1 MTRQAD
7 LKRRVRARMAKTGE
21 SYAAARAQVLAGAQ
35 AAAGTQPAAGSEAVA
50 GSDVLVGSEVVAG
63 WERPGRDRLA
73 ASVHVTNGDITVDL
87 LRRAGLA
94 RDALAWADVLHEGP
108 VPAGLDDA
116 GLRRARAE
124 FLAGADGLDPAAVLR
139 RFSERDHALAAGRD
153 GEYVLWFEADLY
165 DQLQI
170 AQILAMLG
178 DLGVPPGRVTLV
190 CIGEY
195 PGIAHFGGLGEL
207 EPGQLPG
214 LLDAATPLTAE
225 ALDLGA
231 AAWAAL
237 RAPDPGGLGRI
248 AASRSRELRFLG
260 EAFDRLAREYPS
272 TRDGLSLT
280 ERRTLAATP
289 AEGATAGTVFGR
301 LGERE
306 ARPYLGDLF
315 FFGLVARLAR
325 ATGPA
330 ARARPAR
337 RRGRRRHPAAPDPG
351 RSPGAAGRGRPRGP
365 QRHRPLGR
373 RRPPP
378 GPRGPLALGRGHR
391 VDHGPGGPLRSSRD
405 VWCRNSIGTTRNS
418 VAAASSG

>member
-1 MTRQAD
+1 MTRQ
-7 LKRRVRARMAKTGE
+7 
-21 SYAAARAQVLAGAQ
+21 
-35 AAAGTQPAAGSEAVA
+35 
-50 GSDVLVGSEVVAG
+50 AG
-63 WERPGRDRLA
+63 WERPGRDRLD

-139 RFSERDHALAAGRD
+139 RFSERDRVLAAGRD

-170 AQILAMLG
+170 AQILATLG
-178 DLGVPPGRVTLV
+178 DLGVDPGRVTLV

-214 LLDAATPLTAE
+214 LLDAATPLTTE

-289 AEGATAGTVFGR
+289 EEGATAATVFGR

-325 ATGPA
+325 ARVPLLELDPPAGEVGAGTRLRPTPAAGGSSGPSWSSGATAAPPARPGCCRTWPGRERRRPSPPRARSASAGPA
-330 ARARPAR
+330 AGSGTWPAS
-337 RRGRRRHPAAPDPG
+337 GRRCGCRTPRRTTAP
-351 RSPGAAGRGRPRGP
+351 S
-365 QRHRPLGR
+365 R

-378 GPRGPLALGRGHR
+378 PPGRPRWR
-391 VDHGPGGPLRSSRD
+391 
-405 VWCRNSIGTTRNS
+405 TRTR
-418 VAAASSG
+418 

>member
-1 MTRQAD
+1 M
-7 LKRRVRARMAKTGE
+7 G
-21 SYAAARAQVLAGAQ
+21 AATL
-35 AAAGTQPAAGSEAVA
+35 
-50 GSDVLVGSEVVAG
+50 
-63 WERPGRDRLA
+63 
-73 ASVHVTNGDITVDL
+73 HVTNGDIAADL

-94 RDALAWADVLHEGP
+94 GDALVWADVLHEGP
-108 VPAGLDDA
+108 VPEGLDAD
-116 GLRRARAE
+116 GLRRARAG
-124 FLAGADGLDPAAVLR
+124 FLAGVDGTDAAEVRR
-139 RFSERDHALAAGRD
+139 RFEDRDRALAAGRD

-178 DLGVPPGRVTLV
+178 DLGVDPGRVTLV

-225 ALDLGA
+225 ALGLGA

-325 ATGPA
+325 ARVPLLELDPPA
-330 ARARPAR
+330 GEVGAGTRLHPTPA
-337 RRGRRRHPAAPDPG
+337 GRRVL
-351 RSPGAAGRGRPRGP
+351 RGEAD
-365 QRHRPLGR
+365 HV
-373 RRPPP
+373 
-378 GPRGPLALGRGHR
+378 ALNGIDRWVGGVHL
-391 VDHGPGGPLRSSRD
+391 HGPEARWRWDEGIETL
-405 VWCRNSIGTTRNS
+405 TRW
-418 VAAASSG
+418 

>member
-1 MTRQAD
+1 MP
-7 LKRRVRARMAKTGE
+7 RMAKTGE
-21 SYAAARAQVLAGAQ
+21 SSADAL
-35 AAAGTQPAAGSEAVA
+35 
-50 GSDVLVGSEVVAG
+50 
-63 WERPGRDRLA
+63 
-73 ASVHVTNGDITVDL
+73 HVTNGDITVDL
-87 LRRAGLA
+87 LSRAGLA

-124 FLAGADGLDPAAVLR
+124 FIAEADGLDAGAVLG
-139 RFSERDHALAAGRD
+139 RFAERDRALAAGRT
-153 GEYVLWFEADLY
+153 GEYMLWFEADLY

-170 AQILAMLG
+170 AQILAMLR
-178 DLGVPPGRVTLV
+178 DLGVAPGRVTLV

-195 PGIAHFGGLGEL
+195 PGIAHFGGLGQL
-207 EPGQLPG
+207 EPEQLPG
-214 LLDAATPLTAE
+214 LLSAATELTAE

-289 AEGATAGTVFGR
+289 AEGAAAGTVFAR

-306 ARPYLGDLF
+306 ARPYLADLF
-315 FFGLVARLAR
+315 FFRMVARLAR
-325 ATGPA
+325 ARVPLLELDPA
-330 ARARPAR
+330 GGEVGAGIRLRPT
-337 RRGRRRHPAAPDPG
+337 
-351 RSPGAAGRGRPRGP
+351 AAGGRVLAGEADHVALNGIDRWVGGVHLHGP
-365 QRHRPLGR
+365 EVPWRWDEGTESIT
-373 RRPPP
+373 
-378 GPRGPLALGRGHR
+378 GPRGR
-391 VDHGPGGPLRSSRD
+391 
-405 VWCRNSIGTTRNS
+405 
-418 VAAASSG
+418 